1 MFAHLFLPVVFPDIN
16 ANDTVGAVVGGSVE
30 LRCPAQGG
38 VINLFQWLDNDGG
51 LIRSTGR
58 FNITEDDNGVED
70 ASILTI
76 YPVEASDQGL
86 YSCLITTDL
95 VTVNSTI
102 LVVGEYRE
110 PANYF

>member
-1 MFAHLFLPVVFPDIN
+1 MFAHLFPPVVFPDIN
-16 ANDTVGAVVGGSVE
+16 ANETVGAVVNGSVE

-38 VINLFQWLDNDGG
+38 VINLFQWFDSDGE
-51 LIRSTGR
+51 LIRSIGR
-58 FNITEDDNGVED
+58 FNITEEENGVED
-70 ASILTI
+70 VSILTI
-76 YPVEASDQGL
+76 YPVEAEDQGL
-86 YSCLITTDL
+86 YTCVITTDL